1 MLTEL
6 QARGRGYRMLTYEY
20 NFSEGDMLEAAYKQ
34 LQLDGIPAAV
44 VPVKDQPR
52 FTLWRKYE

>member
-1 MLTEL
+1 
-6 QARGRGYRMLTYEY
+6 MLTYEY